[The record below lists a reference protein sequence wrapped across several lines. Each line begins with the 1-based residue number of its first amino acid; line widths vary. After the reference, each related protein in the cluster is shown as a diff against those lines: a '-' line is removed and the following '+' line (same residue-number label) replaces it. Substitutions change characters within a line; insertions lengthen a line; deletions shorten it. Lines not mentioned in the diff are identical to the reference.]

1 MKKNYALIKID
12 MACHAN
18 LNYALIILNPNNMA
32 GFKSS
37 FFFFFLETWKK
48 NPK

>member
-1 MKKNYALIKID
+1 MKMNYALIKID

-37 FFFFFLETWKK
+37 FFFF
-48 NPK
+48 